1 MKILLV
7 NPPMASYY
15 HRLGLKYPP
24 LGVGY
29 IAGILQREGYK
40 VKVVDLNV
48 ETIKISSIPYQ
59 DFDVVGISTD
69 TTRYPLAINIAKY
82 AKAKGCKVI
91 IGGPHTTFLDREALE
106 TGCID
111 YVVRGEGEYIILDL
125 IRALEGKKDIRDVK
139 GVSYVKEGEFIRNPN
154 AELIKD
160 LDALPFPARNL
171 LPMNRYTAKLEGT
184 YATSLVTS
192 RGCPFNCSF
201 CSASAFSGIEWR
213 SRSVKNIL
221 EELNILY
228 KKYGFKAIAFFDD
241 NFTLNPN
248 RVTELCEEILKLGW
262 KFKWWAFS
270 RVEGILNNP
279 KMVELMAKAGNYMV
293 FIGFESAN
301 QDVLDS
307 FKKKLVVEKAREAI
321 NILRKNKIK
330 VMGSFIIGAM
340 EETKEMIQKTIDYAK
355 RLDPD
360 IAQFSILTP
369 YPGTALFEEVK
380 SRLINKNWLLYDGG
394 HNVFR
399 LEHLTPKEVRWLI
412 AKAYISFYSRPKRLI
427 KQGISSLWSMLIGYK
442 LSKRVPLRF
451 IEGDWCKIET

>member
-24 LGVGY
+24 LGIGY
-29 IAGILQREGYK
+29 IAGILQKEGYT
-40 VKVVDLNV
+40 VKVIDLNI

-69 TTRYPLAINIAKY
+69 TTRYPLAINIAKH
-82 AKAKGCKVI
+82 AKAKGCKVV
-91 IGGPHTTFLDREALE
+91 IGGPHTTFLDRETLE
-106 TGCID
+106 TGFID
-111 YVVRGEGEYIILDL
+111 YVVRGEGEYIFLDL
-125 IRALEGKKDIRDVK
+125 IRALKGEKEIRDVK
-139 GVSYVKEGEFIRNPN
+139 GISYIRDGEFIRNPN

-160 LDALPFPARNL
+160 LDSLPFPARNL
-171 LPMNRYTAKLEGT
+171 LPMDRYTAKLDGT

-201 CSASAFSGIEWR
+201 CSASAFSGVEWR
-213 SRSVKNIL
+213 SRSVKNIV
-221 EELNILY
+221 EELEILY

-241 NFTLNPN
+241 NFTLNPK

-307 FKKKLVVEKAREAI
+307 FKKKIVVEKAKEAI
-321 NILRKNKIK
+321 NILHKNKIK
-330 VMGSFIIGAM
+330 VMGSFILGAM

-355 RLDPD
+355 KLNPD
-360 IAQFSILTP
+360 IAQFSVLTP

-380 SRLINKNWLLYDGG
+380 SRLINKNWMLYDGG
-394 HNVFR
+394 YNVFK
-399 LEHLTPKEVRWLI
+399 LEHLTPREVRWLI
-412 AKAYISFYSRPKRLI
+412 AKAYVSFYGRPKRLL

-442 LSKRVPLRF
+442 LNKRIPLRF
-451 IEGDWCKIET
+451 TEGDWCKIET

>member
-29 IAGILQREGYK
+29 IAGVLQKEGYK
-40 VKVVDLNV
+40 VKVLDLNV

-59 DFDVVGISTD
+59 DFDIVGISTD

-82 AKAKGCKVI
+82 AKAKDCKVV
-91 IGGPHTTFLDREALE
+91 IGGPHTTFLDKETLE
-106 TGCID
+106 TGFID
-111 YVVRGEGEYIILDL
+111 YVVRGEGEYILLDL
-125 IRALEGKKDIRDVK
+125 IRALEGKKDISDVK
-139 GVSYVKEGEFIRNPN
+139 GISYIKDGELIRNPN

-160 LDALPFPARNL
+160 LDSLPFPARNL
-171 LPMNRYTAKLEGT
+171 LPMDRYTAKLDGT

-201 CSASAFSGIEWR
+201 CSASAFSGVEWR
-213 SRSVKNIL
+213 SRSVNNII
-221 EELNILY
+221 EELEILH
-228 KKYGFKAIAFFDD
+228 KKYGYKAIAFFDD
-241 NFTLNPN
+241 NFTLNPK
-248 RVTELCEEILKLGW
+248 RVTELCEEILRLGW

-301 QDVLDS
+301 QEILDS
-307 FKKKLVVEKAREAI
+307 FKKRLVVEKAKEAI
-321 NILRKNKIK
+321 NILHKNKIK

-340 EETKEMIQKTIDYAK
+340 EETKEMIQRTINYAK
-355 RLDPD
+355 KLDPD

-380 SRLINKNWLLYDGG
+380 SVLINKNWSLYDGG
-394 HNVFR
+394 YNVFR
-399 LEHLTPKEVRWLI
+399 LEHLTPREARWLI
-412 AKAYISFYSRPKRLI
+412 AKAYISFYGRLKRLI
-427 KQGISSLWSMLIGYK
+427 RQGIPSLWSMLIGYK
-442 LSKRVPLRF
+442 LNKRVPLRF
-451 IEGDWCKIET
+451 AEGDWCKIET